1 MQSGQPEQCL
11 LRASPFSR
19 EGDLC
24 LWGIDRNER
33 LILKSNLQL
42 EYNFNIIFIKKKMSY
57 VLSLSNMN
65 GNIKSFL
72 FYSGNHFTKA

>member
-1 MQSGQPEQCL
+1 MQFDQPDQCL
-11 LRASPFSR
+11 LRASPSLR

-24 LWGIDRNER
+24 LLGIYRNER

-42 EYNFNIIFIKKKMSY
+42 EYNFNIIFIKKKISS

-65 GNIKSFL
+65 ENVKSFL
-72 FYSGNHFTKA
+72 FTSGNHFTKA